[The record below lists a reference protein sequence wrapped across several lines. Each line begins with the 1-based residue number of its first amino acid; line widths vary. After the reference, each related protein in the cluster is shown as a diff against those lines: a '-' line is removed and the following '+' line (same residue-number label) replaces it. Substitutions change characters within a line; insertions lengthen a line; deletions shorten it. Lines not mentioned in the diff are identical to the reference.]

1 MKTPN
6 TPRWKDITFQV
17 FDVPSMGH
25 EPFEKRLDWLKST
38 FMRLN
43 GECREKHVRVVDQM
57 KAKSREHVLEML
69 KDIEEMGGEG
79 LMLRKPESYVLCFR
93 ASISV
98 SNSVRCTDCAPR
110 SHSILTRLYEGRRS
124 STLQKIKACDL
135 SFMINIRFICP
146 CACIVY

>member
-1 MKTPN
+1 
-6 TPRWKDITFQV
+6 
-17 FDVPSMGH
+17 MGH

-79 LMLRKPESYVLCFR
+79 LMLRKPESYVLVFVLLSPCR
-93 ASISV
+93 TQCDV
-98 SNSVRCTDCAPR
+98 
-110 SHSILTRLYEGRRS
+110 LTARRVP
-124 STLQKIKACDL
+124 TP
-135 SFMINIRFICP
+135 F
-146 CACIVY
+146 